1 MSLRLPTCYN
11 FIHLA
16 LAIRGWQ
23 QRVFAIVVLCAVL
36 FLNSMTAL
44 ADTTGGADPHIL
56 TNLTD
61 NRWTSL
67 VFGLFMGVMMTASAY
82 LFFIWIVMRDRG
94 QVFLLFLLLCLAAN
108 IASTN
113 DLLMNQ
119 FGFHIA
125 STRVL
130 LANYSMIFSSIF
142 SVFFTYYFLDVGV
155 NCPGFRMPLF
165 ILGGVLCVLLLYSV
179 FDQSMVRFVL
189 PALSTFTIT
198 VVLAASLA
206 SLQRGVS
213 GSFTHIT
220 AFIFFLAG
228 TLAEPLYDLGL
239 IGDAANGNSLTYIAF
254 SMAALMFAIVI
265 ASQFAARQEEKE
277 KALALSNERF
287 SLATRGANEGL
298 FDWNFLNGEV
308 FFSDQF
314 RKILNIRIENNAG
327 GLKNWLR
334 LITPTDRRVVRE
346 ALRRFRGN
354 LSSNTINLEYRLNGS
369 GEQRRW
375 LHTKAVAVRD
385 GRSKKVIRLV
395 GSISDITARKQSD
408 VALRASETRFRS
420 ITEAHPVPVLIV
432 GLNSGTVLYA
442 SPGAESLLHVTQ
454 VEIIHEYFDRFL
466 IDSPTRWELWDA
478 VGKKK
483 DVNLKEVRLRLGD
496 GGELDAALSAR
507 PISYQNEDAMVLGL
521 YDLTERRQAEAQIAR
536 QQEALQQSEKM
547 AALGGLLA
555 GVAHELNN
563 PLSVVVGQATLLM
576 EGSTEPKTVNRA
588 DKIFKAADR
597 CARIVKSFLALARRK
612 PPEHKEVNLN
622 EIVSASLE
630 LLGYQIRNADVE
642 VVLQL
647 DATLPMIIGDGDQ
660 LTQVVTNLVL
670 NAAQAMEGG
679 KKPRRITLQSS
690 TDENS
695 NVILRVIDTGAG
707 VPADIKSKIFEP
719 FFTTKATKGG
729 TGVGLA
735 LCLNIVA
742 SHGGQIA
749 LEETPGGGATFI
761 INVPITKQTM
771 SEDAILPVAAPT
783 TAALRILL
791 VDDEVEIAQT
801 LADLL
806 EPNGHEVDLAI
817 NGAVALDKL
826 HKSNYDV
833 IISDLRM
840 PVMDGPALYNALER
854 ELPSYLQR
862 IIYVTG
868 DTLSA
873 HVQSFLSD
881 HPVLVV
887 EKPYRLA
894 DIYRAIAE
902 LLKRA
907 SDAGKIESSESI
919 A

>member
-1 MSLRLPTCYN
+1 MSN
-11 FIHLA
+11 A
-16 LAIRGWQ
+16 LAGST
-23 QRVFAIVVLCAVL
+23 FAGD
-36 FLNSMTAL
+36 NYT
-44 ADTTGGADPHIL
+44 IL
-56 TNLTD
+56 TPID
-61 NRWTSL
+61 DRWASM
-67 VFGLFMGVMMTASAY
+67 VFGIFMGVMITASAY

-113 DLLMNQ
+113 DQLVTALGLHQ
-119 FGFHIA
+119 A
-125 STRVL
+125 SSRAL
-130 LANYSMIFSSIF
+130 LASYSMIFSSIF

-155 NCPGFRMPLF
+155 NCANFRLPLF
-165 ILGGVLCVLLLYSV
+165 LLGGILFIFLIYSIV
-179 FDQSMVRFVL
+179 DQSTVRFIL
-189 PALSTFTIT
+189 PALGTLTIT
-198 VVLAASLA
+198 VVLATGLA
-206 SLQRGVS
+206 SLRAGVS
-213 GSFTHIT
+213 GSFTHII

-228 TLAEPLYDLGL
+228 TLAEPFYDLGFIRDTASSTHL
-239 IGDAANGNSLTYIAF
+239 AYIAF

-277 KALALSNERF
+277 KALAVSNERF

-298 FDWNFLNGEV
+298 FDWNLLTGEV

-314 RKILNIRIENNAG
+314 RKILNTRLENNAQ
-327 GLKNWLR
+327 GLKIWSR
-334 LITPTDRRVVRE
+334 LISPADRQVVRK
-346 ALRRFRGN
+346 ALRRFQRNPGI
-354 LSSNTINLEYRLNGS
+354 NTINLEYRINTAS
-369 GEQRRW
+369 DQKQW

-385 GRSKKVIRLV
+385 ARSKKIIRLV
-395 GSISDITARKQSD
+395 GSTSDITARKQSD

-432 GLNSGTVLYA
+432 GLRSGKILYA
-442 SPGAESLLHVTQ
+442 SPGAEDLLKIAQNQIVY
-454 VEIIHEYFDRFL
+454 EYFDHFL
-466 IDSPTRWELWDA
+466 TDTTAHKEIWD
-478 VGKKK
+478 VINQKQ
-483 DVNLKEVRLRLGD
+483 DINLKEIHLRLGNGD
-496 GGELDAALSAR
+496 DLDAALSAR

-521 YDLTERRQAEAQIAR
+521 YDLTERKHAEAQIAR
-536 QQEALQQSEKM
+536 QQDALQQSEKM

-576 EGSTEPKTVNRA
+576 EGSTEPKTVARA

-612 PPEHKEVNLN
+612 PPEHKKVNLN
-622 EIVSASLE
+622 EVVSASLE

-642 VVLQL
+642 INLKL
-647 DATLPMIIGDGDQ
+647 DPALPAIIGDGDQ

-670 NAAQAMEGG
+670 NAAQAMDGCAA
-679 KKPRRITLQSS
+679 PRRITLESGIDATGQV
-690 TDENS
+690 NLK
-695 NVILRVIDTGAG
+695 VMDTGPG

-719 FFTTKATKGG
+719 FFTTKAPKGG

-742 SHGGQIA
+742 SHGGQITV
-749 LEETPGGGATFI
+749 EPTPGGGASFI
-761 INVPITKQTM
+761 IT
-771 SEDAILPVAAPT
+771 LPVMAQAADDAPEAT
-783 TAALRILL
+783 NKALPALADKLRILL

-806 EPNGHEVDLAI
+806 EPEGHTVDLAA
-817 NGAVALDKL
+817 NGAIAFAKL
-826 HKSNYDV
+826 QKNTFDV

-840 PVMDGPALYNALER
+840 PVMDGPTLYKTLAQAL
-854 ELPSYLQR
+854 PVYLNR

-873 HVQSFLSD
+873 HVQSFLSE

-887 EKPYRLA
+887 EKPYRLV
-894 DIYRAIAE
+894 DIHHAIE
-902 LLKRA
+902 EILKKA
-907 SDAGKIESSESI
+907 QHPH
-919 A
+919 